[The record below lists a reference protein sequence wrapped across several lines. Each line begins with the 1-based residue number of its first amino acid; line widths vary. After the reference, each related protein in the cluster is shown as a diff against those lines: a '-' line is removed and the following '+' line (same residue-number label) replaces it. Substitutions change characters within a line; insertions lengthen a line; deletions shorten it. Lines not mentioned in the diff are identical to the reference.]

1 MSGFDASDGGR
12 RSPWVLSGQARQ
24 ADSLLDE
31 LFDDLEDSLE
41 EGLAEVEEYPYFGT
55 RPPLRSRRSHAAGGM
70 LLGMALAATFVAG
83 LAFWMTLRPRAGVLS
98 EADPPWLAN
107 LLGEE
112 DPSVES
118 PVSPLAQEPALSSA
132 TDEYDQYSED
142 PPEDVLVEP
151 ESTTATPEPKRV
163 AAPAASPGAAGV
175 ASASLSPTT
184 VTAAPPAPVRIP
196 PQPVPQM
203 KLVGLIHDP
212 GAPKALILIDN
223 VVRQVPVGQ
232 PVKAEWRVTSISPY
246 GVGVSNG
253 AQSVTLQLGLSQRI

>member
-1 MSGFDASDGGR
+1 MSGFDASAGSR
-12 RSPWVLSGQARQ
+12 RSPWVSSSQARQ

-31 LFDDLEDSLE
+31 LFDDLEHSLE

-83 LAFWMTLRPRAGVLS
+83 LAFWMTLRPRAVVSS
-98 EADPPWLAN
+98 EADRPWLAN
-107 LLGEE
+107 PLGTQLGE
-112 DPSVES
+112 DPLAES
-118 PVSPLAQEPALSSA
+118 PVSLLAQEPALSSA
-132 TDEYDQYSED
+132 TDEYSED

-151 ESTTATPEPKRV
+151 ESTTATREPKIV
-163 AAPAASPGAAGV
+163 AAPGASPGAAGV
-175 ASASLSPTT
+175 ASAPLPP
-184 VTAAPPAPVRIP
+184 AALAPAPPAPVRIP

-253 AQSVTLQLGLSQRI
+253 AQSVTLQLGLSQQI

>member
-1 MSGFDASDGGR
+1 MSGFDASAGSR

-31 LFDDLEDSLE
+31 LFDDLEHSLE

-70 LLGMALAATFVAG
+70 LLGMAVAATFVAG

-107 LLGEE
+107 PLGTQLGE
-112 DPSVES
+112 DPLAES
-118 PVSPLAQEPALSSA
+118 PVSLLAQEPALSSSGDRA
-132 TDEYDQYSED
+132 PED
-142 PPEDVLVEP
+142 APEDVLVEP

-163 AAPAASPGAAGV
+163 AAPVGV
-175 ASASLSPTT
+175 ASTPLPSAT
-184 VTAAPPAPVRIP
+184 VAPAPPAPVRIP